1 MEIGPF
7 VEGAPADGGEGY
19 SGRVTPFVVLSCVVA
34 GSGGV
39 LFGYDL
45 GISVDV
51 CLIGG
56 VTSMDSFLKRFFPK
70 VYRQKQDSKV
80 SHYCEFNS
88 ELLTVFTSSLY
99 IAGLVATLAA
109 ASITRRYGRR
119 TSMLIGGT
127 VFIAGSV
134 FGGAASNVPMLLVN
148 RILLGIG
155 LGFTNQVTY
164 A

>member
-1 MEIGPF
+1 MELVLLKLQKNRTIVISSNNGIGDFFFF
-7 VEGAPADGGEGY
+7 V
-19 SGRVTPFVVLSCVVA
+19 SSSRCVSDRWCYLNGLLPEEA
-34 GSGGV
+34 LPKGV
-39 LFGYDL
+39 P
-45 GISVDV
+45 S
-51 CLIGG
+51 
-56 VTSMDSFLKRFFPK
+56 
-70 VYRQKQDSKV
+70 DSKV